1 MPTTHHPTIG
11 DSVLVEFIL
20 ASAYALLITL
30 GAEHPETLLA
40 AAVAGWIDF
49 TASAVQVVF
58 AFAPLPDGFRE
69 GALFNAIGVY
79 RHLLAG
85 CLLIACG
92 HFVRSRRHWRHWGER
107 LIGPLSAAT
116 GRPGNRRRIA
126 LSGYRR
132 MLLGLAAAMFLAFF
146 LEAQLPAI
154 AAYLFGAK
162 WTYIRGPMLTA
173 AAYSFACHAAAFRVS
188 LIRPR

>member
-11 DSVLVEFIL
+11 DSVLFELIL

-30 GAEHPETLLA
+30 GAKHPETLLA

-49 TASAVQVVF
+49 TSPAVQVVF
-58 AFAPLPDGFRE
+58 ALMPVPDGPGE
-69 GALFNAIGVY
+69 GGLFDTVWVY
-79 RHLLAG
+79 RHILTA

-107 LIGPLSAAT
+107 LIGPLSAAA
-116 GRPGNRRRIA
+116 GRPGNRRRVA
-126 LSGYRR
+126 LYGYRR
-132 MLLGLAAAMFLAFF
+132 MLLGLAAVMFLALF

-154 AAYLFGAK
+154 VAYLFGAK
-162 WTYIRGPMLTA
+162 WTYIRAPLLTA
-173 AAYSFACHAAAFRVS
+173 MAYSFACHAAAFRVS
-188 LIRPR
+188 LIRPH